1 MRLQY
6 RTEVYQAGK
15 KNKGGAAYNIVSLN
29 YETNKDGEKLRQ
41 VDDDAKVRALMRS
54 KNLDSK
60 NNSGFN
66 VLTGE
71 MRPSVQVPTH
81 DKYNPNPLAR
91 AGGSM
96 LSNVPS
102 SVRSQRSVASGILPG
117 MN

>member
-1 MRLQY
+1 M
-6 RTEVYQAGK
+6 
-15 KNKGGAAYNIVSLN
+15 SLN
-29 YETNKDGEKLRQ
+29 YDTNKDGDKLKQ
-41 VDDDAKVRALMRS
+41 TDEDAKVRALMRS
-54 KNLDSK
+54 KNLDLK

-66 VLTGE
+66 VLTGQ
-71 MRPSVQVPTH
+71 MRAPIQVPSH

-102 SVRSQRSVASGILPG
+102 SVRSQRSTVSGILPG